1 MKLLLASAKDE
12 QIVFNYIRR
21 HNEPCD
27 PTELIGSDMSLH
39 RLAMAL
45 KRIRRQGLI
54 DSVAVGKP
62 IAGGARKQLYFVKE
76 VK

>member
-1 MKLLLASAKDE
+1 MKLLLASAKDK

-45 KRIRRQGLI
+45 KRLRRQGLI
-54 DSVAVGKP
+54 DSIPGKP
-62 IAGGARKQLYFVKE
+62 ISGGARKQLYFVKE